1 MERKDKDKNQLSRRD
16 ILKGLATVPFLG
28 AMGGGAWAFH
38 QNQVKATP
46 QAQQQFYGLDQ
57 PSLHEMTEKVIEG
70 DKLRVGIIG
79 NGSRGMQL
87 LRAMGFADKEWVDK
101 NTKDGKYNSNVELFL
116 SQANLNVEITAICDT
131 FSIYA
136 EMGADAIRQGLTSFR
151 QQGDLKVPKLYSNYQ
166 DMLADD
172 MVDAVVIATPD
183 HWHAPMIIDAAKAGK
198 HVYCEKPMTLT
209 IEEAKEVRKVIRE
222 TGVVFQLGHQ
232 NRQQASYIKAREVI
246 EKGLLGPVSLVE
258 TYTNR
263 NNDHGAW
270 IRGIH
275 PEASQKNINWQGF
288 LGNAPYTEFDLDRY
302 FNWQKWFEYSGGPAG
317 NQFTHEYDCI
327 NQVLQLGI
335 PDEVTALG
343 GTYYY
348 QDPRNIPDV
357 FNAVF
362 NYRSKGLT
370 LTYDCTLK
378 SSYKRDKLIQGED
391 AAMVLSVNLGVFPD
405 RGSERYKE
413 YAGNP
418 EVPLFSYD
426 PKQDEVDAV
435 TSATAK
441 YYQERGFGYTYRN
454 GQKIDCTYLHML
466 EWVNCIRTNKK
477 PSCDVQQGFEESVTY
492 ILSNLAYRQKRTV
505 QWDQEKE
512 TIS

>member
-1 MERKDKDKNQLSRRD
+1 MKPKDKNTNKFSRRD
-16 ILKGLATVPFLG
+16 IIKGLATVPFLG
-28 AMGGGAWAFH
+28 AMGGGAFAFH
-38 QNQVKATP
+38 KSNYINSNKA
-46 QAQQQFYGLDQ
+46 QLSLANLDQ
-57 PSLHEMTEKVIEG
+57 QAVNPLTDRVMAG
-70 DKLRVGIIG
+70 NKLRIGIIG

-87 LRAMGFADKEWVDK
+87 LRALGFADKDWVEK

-116 SQANLNVEITAICDT
+116 SQSDLNVEVTGICDT
-131 FSIYA
+131 FRIYA
-136 EMGADAIRQGLTSFR
+136 QKGADALQQGLTSFPKNENLR
-151 QQGDLKVPKLYSNYQ
+151 EPKLYSNYQ
-166 DMLADD
+166 DMLADNR
-172 MVDAVVIATPD
+172 VDAVVIATPD
-183 HWHAPMIIDAAKAGK
+183 HWHARMIIDAAKAGK

-232 NRQQASYIKAREVI
+232 NRQQASYIKAREVM
-246 EKGLLGPVSLVE
+246 EEDMLGPVSLVE

-275 PEASQKNINWQGF
+275 PKATQENIDWQGF

-317 NQFTHEYDCI
+317 NQFTHEFDCI

-378 SSYKRDKLIQGED
+378 SSYKRDKLILGED

-413 YAGNP
+413 YAENP
-418 EVPLFSYD
+418 DVPLFSYD

-441 YYQERGFGYTYRN
+441 YYQERGFGYTYRK

-466 EWVNCIRTNKK
+466 EWVNCIRAGKT
-477 PSCDVQQGFEESVTY
+477 PSCDVQQGYEESITY
-492 ILSNLAYRQKRTV
+492 IMANISYLEKRTV
-505 QWDQEKE
+505 NWSELQK
-512 TIS
+512 SNV